1 MSLSAVCIR
10 RPVLTIVLSV
20 VVVLFGLIG
29 YSSIGVREFPSIDPA
44 IITVR
49 TAYPGANSDVIESQI
64 TEPLEAA
71 ISSVPGIRILMS
83 TSREGS
89 SNISVEFE
97 LSVDLE
103 TAANDVRDKV
113 SGAVRN
119 LPPDVDPPVVA
130 KADADAS
137 PIVVLNISSRT
148 RDLLQLSDLADRL
161 FKERMQTIPGA
172 SEVRIFGEK
181 RYSMRLWMDPAKL
194 AAYQVTPLDVRS
206 ALNAEN
212 LELPAGRIEGY
223 DVELTVRT
231 LSRLK
236 TPEEFNN
243 LIIREQDGRIVRFRD
258 IGYAELAPEDLRS
271 ISKGLAGP
279 RVAIALVPQPG
290 SNHIAI
296 ADEFYRRLE
305 LVRKDLPD
313 DIETGIVWDTT
324 KYIRTSVLEV
334 RETILIAFALV
345 VFIIFLFLRDWRTTL
360 VPVFAIPISLV
371 GTFFLMYLAGF
382 TVNVLTLLGLVLA
395 IGLVVDDAIVVLEN
409 IYTRIERGMHPMEA
423 GFEGSKEVFF
433 AIIATTVALVAVF
446 MPIMFLSGLTGRLFR
461 EFGVVIGGAVV
472 ISSFVALTLTPMM
485 STRFIRAR
493 TQHTRFY
500 NLTEPFFRRLVA
512 GYEASLRSFMR
523 HRSAAFLI
531 ILGTA
536 GLMWVFF
543 AVLPQELA
551 PLEDRSRLR
560 LNSTSPEGTS
570 FERMDAYM
578 DSLIELVRREVPEAD
593 AVLAN
598 TSGFAGAANSGRTT
612 VTLVP
617 PGDRER
623 SQQEIADALFGSVRR
638 LNDARTVVSQ
648 DQTIAVGGGG
658 SRGGLPVRFVIKAPN
673 FARLRE
679 LLPRFIDSVNA
690 NPVFQVSDV
699 DLKFNKPELVVEIDR
714 ERARSLG
721 LSVADVAQTLQ
732 LTLSG
737 QRYGYF
743 IRDGKQYQ
751 VIGQLTRPNR
761 DTPGGLTSIF
771 VRSRAGDLVQ
781 LDNLVRL
788 SEQSTPPELYRF
800 DRQISATVSAGL
812 APGRTLGE
820 GIDTMKAIAGSVL
833 DETFTTALD
842 GPARDFAESS
852 GSLLFVFLLALVL
865 TYLVLAA
872 QFESFRDP
880 LIIMLT
886 VPLAIAGALLSLWYF
901 RQTVNMFSQIG
912 IIMLIGLVTKNGILI
927 VEFANQRR
935 GAGLRRAEAVVTAAA
950 ARLRPILMTSLST
963 ILGIL
968 PIALG
973 IGSGA
978 ESRVSMG
985 IAVVGGL
992 IFSGGLTLYVIPAVY
1007 AYLPGVPA
1015 EDRAASAAA
1024 RESTT
1029 SGLVPAAILN
1039 DTQTGNLK

>member
-1 MSLSAVCIR
+1 M
-10 RPVLTIVLSV
+10 
-20 VVVLFGLIG
+20 
-29 YSSIGVREFPSIDPA
+29 
-44 IITVR
+44 
-49 TAYPGANSDVIESQI
+49 IESQI

-71 ISSVPGIRILMS
+71 ISSVPGIRTLVS
-83 TSREGS
+83 SSREGS
-89 SNISVEFE
+89 SNISIEFV

-113 SGAVRN
+113 AGSLRN

-137 PIVVLNISSRT
+137 PIIVLNISSRT
-148 RDLLQLSDLADRL
+148 RDLLQLTDVADRI
-161 FKERMQTIPGA
+161 FRERMQTIPGA

-181 RYSMRLWMDPAKL
+181 RYAMRLWMDPAKL
-194 AAYQVTPLDVRS
+194 AAYEVTPLDVRT

-223 DVELTVRT
+223 QVELTVRT

-236 TPEEFNN
+236 TAGDFNN

-279 RVAIALVPQPG
+279 RVAIALIPQPG
-290 SNHIAI
+290 SNHITI
-296 ADEFYRRLE
+296 ADEFYRRAE
-305 LVRKDLPD
+305 QIKKDLPAD
-313 DIETGIVWDTT
+313 LETSIVWDTT
-324 KYIRTSVLEV
+324 RYIRSSILEV
-334 RETILIAFALV
+334 RETILVAFGLV
-345 VFIIFLFLRDWRTTL
+345 VMIIFLFLRDWRTTL

-371 GTFFLMYLAGF
+371 GAFFLMYLAGF
-382 TVNVLTLLGLVLA
+382 SINVLTLLGLVLA

-409 IYTRIERGMHPMEA
+409 IYAKIERGVDPMEA
-423 GFEGSKEVFF
+423 GFAGSKEVFF
-433 AIIATTVALVAVF
+433 AVISTTVALVAVF
-446 MPIMFLSGLTGRLFR
+446 TPIMFLQGLTGRLFR

-472 ISSFVALTLTPMM
+472 ISAFVALTLTPMM

-500 NLTEPFFRRLVA
+500 TLTEPFFARMIA
-512 GYEASLRSFMR
+512 GYEQTLRAFMR
-523 HRSAAFLI
+523 RRATAFLI
-531 ILGTA
+531 IAATA

-543 AVLPQELA
+543 ALLPQELA

-560 LNSTSPEGTS
+560 VNSTAPEGTS

-578 DSLIELVRREVPEAD
+578 DSLIQLIRREVPEAD

-598 TSGFAGAANSGRTT
+598 TAGMGGATNSGRTT

-617 PGDRER
+617 PGDRDR
-623 SQQEIADALFGSVRR
+623 TQQEIADALFRSVRK
-638 LNDARTVVSQ
+638 LNDARTVVTQ
-648 DQTIAVGGGG
+648 DQTIAVGSGG
-658 SRGGLPVRFVIKAPN
+658 SRGGLPVRYVLRAPN
-673 FARLRE
+673 FDKLRDV
-679 LLPRFIDSVNA
+679 LPRFIDSVNA
-690 NPVFQVSDV
+690 NPAFLVSDV

-714 ERARSLG
+714 ERTRSLG
-721 LSVADVAQTLQ
+721 LSVSDVAQTLQ

-743 IRDGKQYQ
+743 ILDGKQYQ
-751 VIGQLTRPNR
+751 VIGQLTRQNR
-761 DTPGGLTSIF
+761 DTPAGLTSIF
-771 VRSRAGDLVQ
+771 VRSRSGELIQ

-788 SEQSTPPELYRF
+788 SEQATPPELYRF

-812 APGRTLGE
+812 APGYTLGD
-820 GIDTMKAIAGSVL
+820 GIAAMDGIAKKVL
-833 DETFTTALD
+833 DDTYTTALD
-842 GPARDFAESS
+842 GPSRDFAESS
-852 GSLLFVFLLALVL
+852 GSLLFVFLIALVL
-865 TYLVLAA
+865 TYLALAA

-901 RQTVNMFSQIG
+901 RQTFNMFSQIG
-912 IIMLIGLVTKNGILI
+912 VIMLIGLVTKNGILI

-935 GAGLRRAEAVVTAAA
+935 ATGLRPAEAVVSAAVS
-950 ARLRPILMTSLST
+950 RLRPILMTSLST

-973 IGSGA
+973 LGSGA
-978 ESRVSMG
+978 GSRVSMG
-985 IAVVGGL
+985 IAVIGGL

-1007 AYLPGVPA
+1007 AFLPGSR
-1015 EDRAASAAA
+1015 ESAAA
-1024 RESTT
+1024 DPGRRNAVLVNVNTIPNTT
-1029 SGLVPAAILN
+1029 DQPEQLR
-1039 DTQTGNLK
+1039 